1 MQKNKTTMNCFMCK
15 GDLEE
20 KRVNYIVDL
29 KETIIIIKS
38 VPAKVC
44 KQCGEQ
50 YFDDEIA
57 ENIEKIVNKLKQL
70 SAEVTIIN
78 YKEDVA

>member
-1 MQKNKTTMNCFMCK
+1 MNCFMCK
-15 GDLEE
+15 GELEE

-44 KQCGEQ
+44 KQC
-50 YFDDEIA
+50 FDDEIA
-57 ENIEKIVNKLKQL
+57 ENIERIVNKLKQL
-70 SAEVTIIN
+70 SAEVTIVN

>member
-1 MQKNKTTMNCFMCK
+1 MNCFMCK
-15 GDLEE
+15 GELEE

-57 ENIEKIVNKLKQL
+57 ENIERIVNKLKQL
-70 SAEVTIIN
+70 SAEVTIVN